1 MLQAK
6 KMLVMN
12 ILNILK
18 DYTDENHTLT
28 QQDIIKILE
37 KDYDMTVER
46 KAVKRNID
54 NLIEEG
60 HDINYREVER
70 GKGKNKNTLT
80 TDYYMLREFED
91 SELRLL
97 IDSVMFSRIVPR
109 NQCKQLIK
117 KLEGL
122 SSKYFKSRVK
132 HIEIFKDN
140 EITNPDLFYNIG
152 IIDEAITKNKKI
164 TFNYASYDKNKK
176 LVPRKD
182 KEGNDRIYRATP
194 LQMVAANGKYYLVC
208 VFDSHE
214 DDISNIRIDKIQNI
228 KLSEEKGNQKEITQ
242 NKLNN
247 LMNDLLG
254 NVYMYT
260 GKLEWVDFKF
270 KKNKINEI
278 IDIFG
283 PEVKIYEEKND
294 KDNLY
299 GQVKTNL
306 TSMKYCA
313 MQYADVLTVLE
324 PSSLVKEIKTLLKE
338 ISKNYK

>member
-18 DYTDENHTLT
+18 DYSDADHKLT
-28 QQDIIKILE
+28 QQDILKILE
-37 KDYDMTVER
+37 KEYDMIAER

-54 NLIEEG
+54 NLLEEG
-60 HDINYREVER
+60 YDINYREVER

-80 TDYYMLREFED
+80 TDYYMVRDFDD

-97 IDSVMFSRIVPR
+97 IDSIMFSRIIPR
-109 NQCKQLIK
+109 TQCKQLIK

-164 TFNYASYDKNKK
+164 IFNYASYDKNKK
-176 LVPRKD
+176 LTPRKD
-182 KEGNDRIYRATP
+182 KEGKDRVYSATP

-214 DDISNIRIDKIQNI
+214 DDISNVRIDKIKNI
-228 KLSEEKGNQKEITQ
+228 ELSDEKGNQKEITQ

-324 PSSLVKEIKTLLKE
+324 PVSLVKEIKALLKE
-338 ISKNYK
+338 VSKNYK